1 MSKLFLAEGCL
12 CTTIYAPRSSPP
24 SQNQNVLVT
33 YQDVKRRRGRKKKE
47 RARIIMCVSVYKR
60 ERERESGDPI
70 PFGRYTTTG
79 RHIYQLDA
87 ILLSANP
94 CQVVCAAPDGHGKC
108 QILRLKSETR
118 TRTRKTHHTLH
129 QRSDSSLFFFIYL
142 SFGAFP
148 VRLQ

>member
-1 MSKLFLAEGCL
+1 MHNN
-12 CTTIYAPRSSPP
+12 IRAPF
-24 SQNQNVLVT
+24 VT
-33 YQDVKRRRGRKKKE
+33 AVAKPKCCYYISRRQKKTWKKKKKE

-118 TRTRKTHHTLH
+118 TRKTHHTLH